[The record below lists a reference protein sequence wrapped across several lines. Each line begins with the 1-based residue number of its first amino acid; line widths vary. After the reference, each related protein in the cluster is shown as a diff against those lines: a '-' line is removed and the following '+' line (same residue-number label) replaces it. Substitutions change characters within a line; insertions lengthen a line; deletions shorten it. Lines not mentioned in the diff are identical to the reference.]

1 MTSKHTPGPWA
12 VNPVAAQIDA
22 MPSPIPVCQLL
33 WPTRQRSES
42 ETEANARLIASAPEI
57 LQALTAV
64 VEAIEKGDLYDLMC
78 CNGRDCGC
86 RAATNS
92 DLLVHDLRT
101 LIAKA
106 TGEQP

>member
-1 MTSKHTPGPWA
+1 MTSKHTPGSWTLWGRA
-12 VNPVAAQIDA
+12 D
-22 MPSPIPVCQLL
+22 PSQVIA
-33 WPTRQRSES
+33 SES
-42 ETEANARLIASAPEI
+42 GFVAQTVGGNDEANARLIAAAPEL

-64 VEAIEKGDLYDLMC
+64 VEAIEKGDLDDLMC

-92 DLLVHDLRT
+92 DLLVHDLRA